1 MMYTTDFFNKRP
13 AHRPAMRGREVQ
25 RVNSSLFV
33 VIMMLAVLIPSGM
46 QAQAPAT
53 YYNSA
58 YGKSGKALKTELHE
72 IIKSGYVTKSYD
84 FLYTIYEESDTR
96 PDGKL
101 WDMYSTCT
109 WTHGQKKCGNYST
122 VCDCYNRE
130 HSIPQSW
137 FNERSPMV
145 SDAHH
150 IYPTDGRVN
159 GQRGNDPFGECANG
173 TTLTNGLGRSGSSTF
188 PGYSGRVFEPVDEY
202 KGDFARTYFYFV
214 TRYEDLMSTFS
225 TSSTSFSG
233 NAYPS
238 LNSWSIALFLKWHR
252 QDPVSEKEIVRNNAV
267 YKHQK
272 NRNAFIDHPILAE
285 HIWGTLQ
292 GSAWDV
298 TGVETPAELLAR
310 VNYNA
315 NERSMMVAAD
325 LGELSYEVVNISGV
339 RLLSGTLLG
348 GDAVSMG
355 SLKPGVYFFRANADT
370 LKAVKKFIV
379 Q

>member
-25 RVNSSLFV
+25 RVNSSLFA

-355 SLKPGVYFFRANADT
+355 SLKPGAYFFRANADT

>member
-25 RVNSSLFV
+25 RVNSCLFA

>member
-25 RVNSSLFV
+25 RVNSSLFA